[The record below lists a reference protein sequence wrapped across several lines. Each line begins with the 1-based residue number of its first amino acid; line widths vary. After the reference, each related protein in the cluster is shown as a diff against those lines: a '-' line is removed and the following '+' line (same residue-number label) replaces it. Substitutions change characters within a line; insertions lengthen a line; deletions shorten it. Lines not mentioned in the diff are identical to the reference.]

1 MTLFEI
7 RFTINFLFRSTQIKK
22 FGTLFVSTFI
32 DKICFI
38 FYFMSR
44 ADVKN
49 PIYVLVA
56 QMSKLTFKKP
66 GANPLE
72 EILSLKR

>member
-1 MTLFEI
+1 
-7 RFTINFLFRSTQIKK
+7 
-22 FGTLFVSTFI
+22 
-32 DKICFI
+32 
-38 FYFMSR
+38 MSR

-72 EILSLKR
+72 EILSLNR